1 MAETRNKEGKK
12 YSPKTLYSL
21 LTGILGFMTT
31 KNPRYP
37 NILDKSNPDFTEF
50 HCTIDNLFRRLREEG
65 VGAGSKQTASFT
77 KDEENLL
84 WEKGILNTSTPK
96 GLFRAVFFYN
106 GKNFVLRGGQE
117 HRDFL
122 TRRVVCYY
130 KHD

>member
-1 MAETRNKEGKK
+1 MAETRNKEGKI

-21 LTGILGFMTT
+21 LSGILRFMTT

-37 NILDKSNPDFTEF
+37 NFLDKSYPDFTEF
-50 HCTIDNLFRRLREEG
+50 HCTIDNLFRRLREG
-65 VGAGSKQTASFT
+65 VGAGSKQTASIT

-106 GKNFVLRGGQE
+106 GKNFVARNIKI
-117 HRDFL
+117 F
-122 TRRVVCYY
+122 
-130 KHD
+130 